1 MTIQI
6 KRTKVGTAPSSL
18 ADGQLFIDQLNG
30 VMKWADSTG
39 AIQATPL
46 KTAVANGLA
55 SLDSGGKIPTAQLPA
70 AIVGALQYQ
79 GTWSAAANTPA
90 LTSGIGTKGNFY
102 KVSAAGTTA
111 IDGNAVWLA
120 GDLIV
125 FDGLAWDRIDGGVAG
140 VDSTDLADSTA
151 LGRSLIVAASIA
163 AAQSALGLSPKGF
176 FFKADATTPTFSVTG
191 AGTISVKA
199 GTIAECAGVLT
210 TYASATAVTMP
221 SLSAGT
227 DYAIYQCSDGT
238 IRADASFTAPT
249 GYTTTNSRQIGGF
262 HYAPGGNAAAMAGGN
277 TTPAINPY
285 SVWDLKFRPRC
296 IDPRGMA
303 LVAGRFWADIY
314 LTNTATDANGSS
326 RYGLAICSGG
336 VPPKIP
342 AAFGGNGSTAY
353 GQFNMWDATEVL
365 ASVGKRLLTT
375 KEFQIAAYGTTEETS
390 LSADPVTTGLQAG
403 TYTSKWGLFQAAG
416 CYWAMGRELGGPY
429 PSASWTQSTGNRGQF
444 VDMPN
449 AVFLGGSF
457 GNGSSSGSRASLW
470 NYAAS
475 NSAVDIGARGCCDH
489 LISV

>member
-1 MTIQI
+1 MPI
-6 KRTKVGTAPSSL
+6 
-18 ADGQLFIDQLNG
+18 
-30 VMKWADSTG
+30 
-39 AIQATPL
+39 
-46 KTAVANGLA
+46 
-55 SLDSGGKIPTAQLPA
+55 
-70 AIVGALQYQ
+70 
-79 GTWSAAANTPA
+79 
-90 LTSGIGTKGNFY
+90 
-102 KVSAAGTTA
+102 
-111 IDGNAVWLA
+111 
-120 GDLIV
+120 
-125 FDGLAWDRIDGGVAG
+125 
-140 VDSTDLADSTA
+140 
-151 LGRSLIVAASIA
+151 
-163 AAQSALGLSPKGF
+163 LSPPSPPLLGYF
-176 FFKADATTPTFSVTG
+176 RKADATTPAFSVTG

-262 HYAPGGNAAAMAGGN
+262 HYAPGGNAAAMAGGD

-403 TYTSKWGLFQAAG
+403 TYTSKWGLFQATG
-416 CYWAMGRELGGPY
+416 CYWVWGDNMGGPY
-429 PSASWTQSTGNRGQF
+429 SAASYTQSTGNRGQF
-444 VDMPN
+444 YDQPN
-449 AVFLGGSF
+449 AVRLGGAF
-457 GNGSSSGSRASLW
+457 GSGADSGSRASSW
-470 NYAAS
+470 IGAAS
-475 NSAVDIGARGCCDH
+475 SSVGGLGARGCCDH
-489 LISV
+489 LMNV